1 MGYKIVEIECR
12 MALFP
17 PLIRLGRVFQKAVPD
32 KAAAA
37 DDPCHLLS
45 LLVCRIKPE
54 TVRLLHNYILPQ
66 DMEFT

>member
-1 MGYKIVEIECR
+1 MCDEVVEVECR

-17 PLIRLGRVFQKAVPD
+17 SCIGLAAVFQKAVPD

-45 LLVCRIKPE
+45 LFVCWIKPV
-54 TVRLLHNYILPQ
+54 TVRLLHVCNIA
-66 DMEFT
+66 

>member
-1 MGYKIVEIECR
+1 MSYKIVEVEGR

-17 PLIRLGRVFQKAVPD
+17 SCIGLAAVFQKAVPD

-45 LLVCRIKPE
+45 LFVCRIKPV
-54 TVRLLHNYILPQ
+54 TVRLLHVCNIA
-66 DMEFT
+66 

>member
-1 MGYKIVEIECR
+1 MSYEVVEIICC

-17 PLIRLGRVFQKAVPD
+17 SCIGLAAVFQKAVPD

-45 LLVCRIKPE
+45 LFVCRIKPE
-54 TVRLLHNYILPQ
+54 TVRLLHVSNIA
-66 DMEFT
+66 

>member
-1 MGYKIVEIECR
+1 MSYKIVEVEGR

-17 PLIRLGRVFQKAVPD
+17 SCIGLAAVFQKAVPD

-45 LLVCRIKPE
+45 LFVCRINPV
-54 TVRLLHNYILPQ
+54 TVRLLHVCNIA
-66 DMEFT
+66 

>member
-1 MGYKIVEIECR
+1 MSYKIVEVEGR

-45 LLVCRIKPE
+45 LFVCRIKPV
-54 TVRLLHNYILPQ
+54 TVHLLHVSNIA
-66 DMEFT
+66 